1 MEKKEKNEKFR
12 DRKFALLL
20 YPEDD
25 SHVDAL
31 EVIKQSYDYAYI
43 LHDKDLDEDG
53 KIKKSHWHVLITT
66 GKNQKWSSA
75 LAEDLKI
82 TENYIRKVKNLDRAL
97 EYLIHLNDEDK
108 HQYSIDEVCGTLKLR
123 LAANMNASDKTEGEK
138 VLELI
143 QVIEDSNRIT
153 VTEIAKHSAKSGCWD
168 VFRRSGGI
176 FIRIIDEHNM
186 KYDTEYE
193 QRKIVNRWEENFNRR
208 TGEIYDT
215 PFDGKQ
221 MVIPEVEHD
230 KNL

>member
-1 MEKKEKNEKFR
+1 MAKEEKVEKFR

-20 YPEDD
+20 YPEDN

-43 LHDKDLDEDG
+43 LHDKDLDENG
-53 KIKKSHWHVLITT
+53 KTKKPHWHVLVTT

-75 LAEDLKI
+75 LSEDLKI
-82 TENYIRKVKNLDRAL
+82 TENYIQKVKNLDRAL

-108 HQYSIDEVCGTLKLR
+108 HQYSIDDVCGTLKLR

-143 QVIEDSNRIT
+143 QVIEESNRVT
-153 VTEIAKHSAKSGCWD
+153 VTDIAKHSAKSGCWD

-176 FIRIIDEHNM
+176 FIRIIDEHNQLLCD
-186 KYDTEYE
+186 KEFRE
-193 QRKIVNRWEENFNRR
+193 RQEELSYKANYNMR
-208 TGEIYDT
+208 TGEIYKT

-221 MVIPEVEHD
+221 EVIPEVEI
-230 KNL
+230 